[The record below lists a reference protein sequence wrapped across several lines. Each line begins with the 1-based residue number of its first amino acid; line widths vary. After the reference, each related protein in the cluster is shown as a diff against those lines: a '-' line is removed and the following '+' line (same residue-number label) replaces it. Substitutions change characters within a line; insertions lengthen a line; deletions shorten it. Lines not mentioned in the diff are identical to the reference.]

1 VFNGALAV
9 ALADRMPLVEAVR
22 FANAAAAI
30 SVTRD
35 GAQPA
40 APRRAEILALLG
52 DNQARSHSPDSVGCV

>member
-1 VFNGALAV
+1 
-9 ALADRMPLVEAVR
+9 VR

-40 APRRAEILALLG
+40 APRRAEILQLLRADAAG
-52 DNQARSHSPDSVGCV
+52 VAPQC